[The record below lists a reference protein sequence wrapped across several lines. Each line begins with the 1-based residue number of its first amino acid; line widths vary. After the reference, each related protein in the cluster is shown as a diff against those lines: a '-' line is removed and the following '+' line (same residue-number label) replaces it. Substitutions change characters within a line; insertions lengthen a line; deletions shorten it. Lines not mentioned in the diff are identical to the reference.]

1 MLHSVLA
8 DNNVKQFIKAKI
20 GSLFVLYR
28 LFYNLIA
35 IFIMGLIVFALKD
48 LLNHKVLFDA
58 AIWLKYF
65 SVLLITA
72 GVIILSVAIY
82 NYNLLDFSGINQ
94 LFGKEEKHDQL
105 ITTGLNSI
113 VRHPIYFA
121 LILMLSGIVLF
132 APTDLVLASVLYCLV
147 YLYIGTKLEERK
159 LLQIFGDSYKQYQQK
174 VKMFIPYML

>member
-1 MLHSVLA
+1 VLHSVLA

-48 LLNHKVLFDA
+48 LSNHKVLFDVV
-58 AIWLKYF
+58 IWLKYF

-72 GVIILSVAIY
+72 GVTILSVAIY

-94 LFGKEEKHDQL
+94 LLGKEEKNDQL

-132 APTDLVLASVLYCLV
+132 VPTDLVLASVLYCLA